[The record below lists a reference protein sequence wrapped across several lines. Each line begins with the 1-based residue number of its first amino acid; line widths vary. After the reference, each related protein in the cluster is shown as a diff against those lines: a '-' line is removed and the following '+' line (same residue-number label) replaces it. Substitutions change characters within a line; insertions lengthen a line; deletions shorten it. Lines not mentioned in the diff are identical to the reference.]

1 MLDLVHS
8 MVDDAY
14 GMGGG
19 DSSSMA
25 ATDNGGSSIRVVG
38 VMTRVVVGSCV
49 RSSDPILFDAQH
61 MHS

>member
-19 DSSSMA
+19 DSSMA
-25 ATDNGGSSIRVVG
+25 ATDSGGSSIRVVG